1 MTIHEASERYNIPL
15 AVLQEYE
22 RWGLYDDGDRQR
34 GARQYDEKDL
44 ERLSLIMTLRTIG
57 FEGPQVEAYMQLR
70 EQEGT
75 EGRRLR
81 MLEEK
86 RWSLLDDIH
95 CRENR
100 LQQLDGLRHC
110 LRKQLEAM
118 GIASR

>member
-15 AVLQEYE
+15 SVLQEYE
-22 RWGLYDDGDRQR
+22 RWGLYDAGDRQK

-75 EGRRLR
+75 EGRPAGRA
-81 MLEEK
+81 
-86 RWSLLDDIH
+86 
-95 CRENR
+95 
-100 LQQLDGLRHC
+100 LQTIRRNWDEDPRQ
-110 LRKQLEAM
+110 
-118 GIASR
+118 SRI

>member
-15 AVLQEYE
+15 SVLQEYE
-22 RWGLYDDGDRQR
+22 RWGLYDAGDRQK

-81 MLEEK
+81 MLEEQ

-95 CRENR
+95 CREN
-100 LQQLDGLRHC
+100 C